1 MIDVQTAT
9 QIAEQS
15 LNNHFQLDND
25 WVMVVDMREDEDT
38 YWFMYNSRHYMET
51 GDLMSA
57 IVEGH
62 PIGIRKQDGSVV

>member
-1 MIDVQTAT
+1 
-9 QIAEQS
+9 
-15 LNNHFQLDND
+15 
-25 WVMVVDMREDEDT
+25 MREDEDT